1 MQCNLECILKE
12 KGIKKGWL
20 AEQVAVSRN
29 TITAICR
36 GTDPHLSLA
45 YKISKTLNV
54 PVQEIWPE

>member
-1 MQCNLECILKE
+1 MKCNLEYIL
-12 KGIKKGWL
+12 GTQGRKKGWL

-45 YKISKTLNV
+45 YRISKTLNV